1 MEFPIDIIESITG
14 PMKIVTQS
22 VDIAKWIA
30 NKYQQHR
37 DSRQSSETQDDERMD
52 DCFLKTLYILRQE
65 SDRKKMEYIKY
76 FAQNTILSETCAIDT
91 EAILSFLMDIEQMT
105 WRQICFIEGFNRS
118 HRNEIEINGM
128 QTSDVNG
135 MLKLS
140 EMKKLVNLDYL
151 SAQRD
156 GKFYFISGSGLLVT
170 SDIRIRPMG
179 TQLATLMDFKLIP
192 IDEIARAFGTGMIKT
207 TITY

>member
-22 VDIAKWIA
+22 VDIARWIA

-91 EAILSFLMDIEQMT
+91 GAILSFLMDVEQMT

-118 HRNEIEINGM
+118 HRNEIEIDGM

-135 MLKLS
+135 MLRLS
-140 EMKKLVNLDYL
+140 EMKKLINLDYL
-151 SAQRD
+151 SARSD
-156 GKFYFISGSGLLVT
+156 GQFYFRSSLLVT

-179 TQLATLMDFKLIP
+179 TQLATLMDFKLIQL
-192 IDEIARAFGTGMIKT
+192 TK
-207 TITY
+207 

>member
-14 PMKIVTQS
+14 PMKIVKQS

-30 NKYQQHR
+30 NEYKQHR
-37 DSRQSSETQDDERMD
+37 DARQSSSETQDDEKMD

-65 SDRKKMEYIKY
+65 SDKKKMEYIKY
-76 FAQNTILSETCAIDT
+76 FAQNTILSETCAIDN

-118 HRNEIEINGM
+118 HRNEIEIQGM

-135 MLKLS
+135 RLRLN
-140 EMKKLVNLDYL
+140 EIKKLVNLDYL
-151 SAQRD
+151 SAERD
-156 GKFYFISGSGLLVT
+156 GKFYLRDSLLVT
-170 SDIRIRPMG
+170 SDIVIRPVG
-179 TQLATLMDFKLIP
+179 TELATLMDFKLIP
-192 IDEIARAFGTGMIKT
+192 IEEIARAFGNGMIKET
-207 TITY
+207 KTY

>member
-22 VDIAKWIA
+22 VDIARWIA
-30 NKYQQHR
+30 NKYQQRR
-37 DSRQSSETQDDERMD
+37 DSRQSTETQDDERMD

-65 SDRKKMEYIKY
+65 SDKKKMEYIKY

-91 EAILSFLMDIEQMT
+91 ETILSFLTDIEQMT
-105 WRQICFIEGFNRS
+105 WRQICFIEGFNR
-118 HRNEIEINGM
+118 RDRDEIEINGM
-128 QTSDVNG
+128 PISDVNG
-135 MLKLS
+135 MLRVS
-140 EMKKLVNLDYL
+140 EMRKLVNLRYL
-151 SAQRD
+151 FSQSD
-156 GKFYFISGSGLLVT
+156 GQFYSKNDLLVT

-179 TQLATLMDFKLIP
+179 TQLAMLMDFNLIP
-192 IDEIARAFGTGMIKT
+192 IDEIGRAFGTGMIKT

>member
-1 MEFPIDIIESITG
+1 
-14 PMKIVTQS
+14 
-22 VDIAKWIA
+22 
-30 NKYQQHR
+30 
-37 DSRQSSETQDDERMD
+37 MD

-105 WRQICFIEGFNRS
+105 WRQICFIEGFNR
-118 HRNEIEINGM
+118 RDRKEIEIVGM

-135 MLKLS
+135 MLRLS
-140 EMKKLVNLDYL
+140 EVKKLVNLDYL
-151 SAQRD
+151 FAQRD
-156 GKFYFISGSGLLVT
+156 GFYVSGSLLVT
-170 SDIRIRPMG
+170 SDVKIRPMAA
-179 TQLATLMDFKLIP
+179 QLATLMDFKLIP
-192 IDEIARAFGTGMIKT
+192 IDEIARAFGTGMIKA

>member
-14 PMKIVTQS
+14 PMKIVKQS
-22 VDIAKWIA
+22 VDIARWIA
-30 NKYQQHR
+30 NEYKQHR
-37 DSRQSSETQDDERMD
+37 DSRQSSSETQDDEKMD

-65 SDRKKMEYIKY
+65 SDKKKMEYIKY

-118 HRNEIEINGM
+118 HHNEIEIEGIP
-128 QTSDVNG
+128 TSDVNG
-135 MLKLS
+135 KLKLS
-140 EMKKLVNLDYL
+140 EMRKLVNLDYL

-156 GKFYFISGSGLLVT
+156 GRFYFSGSLLVT
-170 SDIRIRPMG
+170 SDIIVRPMG